1 MITLKNNKIITYIF
15 AVIATML
22 IVVTQVNAAENKVIT
37 LSINNPTITVDDTDI
52 QIENGASPIVVSNRT
67 LLPVRTIIENMGGSV
82 VWDNGSKTAIL
93 HYQNNEIKITI
104 NNTTAY
110 VNGEEKTLDVIPI
123 VMNEQIMLPIRFI
136 AENFGFSVDW
146 EKQTQTVTITGA
158 AAIAMIGSDNT
169 QATTLKN
176 VPMLK
181 LNNGISIPQLGIGTF
196 SLDADQAYTSVL
208 SALQNGYRHID
219 TAHAY
224 GNERSVGRAIKDSG
238 VPREEIWVTSKI
250 WSSEYGEKATIQ
262 GIDDMLDRL
271 GLEYIDLVY
280 LHQPV
285 GDVKGAWKALEQ
297 CVKDGK
303 IRALGLSNFDA
314 NENLFDDMIASAE
327 IKPVIMQLECHPQ
340 AQREMWQQKLKQNNM
355 VFESWF
361 PLGGRTEGGMSL
373 RERPEIV
380 KIAQA
385 HNKSAVQVI
394 IRWHI
399 QEGFSV
405 VPGSSNPEHIAENID
420 VFDFELTDDEMEI
433 IRNLNTEQRFFN
445 MTFEELEQ
453 FIASTPVE
461 D

>member
-1 MITLKNNKIITYIF
+1 MITLKNKKIITYIF
-15 AVIATML
+15 SVIITVL
-22 IVVTQVNAAENKVIT
+22 IAVTQVHAAENKVIT
-37 LSINNPTITVDDTDI
+37 LSINNPAITVDDTEI

-67 LLPVRTIIENMGGSV
+67 LLPVRTIIETMGGSV
-82 VWDNGSKTAIL
+82 VWDDSSKTAIL

-110 VNGEEKTLDVIPI
+110 VNGEEKALDVTPI
-123 VMNEQIMLPIRFI
+123 VVNEQIMLPIRFI

-146 EKQTQTVTITGA
+146 EKQTQTITITGTT
-158 AAIAMIGSDNT
+158 AIAMIGSDT
-169 QATTLKN
+169 AQTTTLKN

-196 SLDADQAYTSVL
+196 SLDAEQAYTSVL

-224 GNERSVGRAIKDSG
+224 RNERSVGRAIKDSG
-238 VPREEIWVTSKI
+238 VPREEIWLTSKV
-250 WSSEYGEKATIQ
+250 WTSEYGEQVTVEA
-262 GIDDMLDRL
+262 IDKMLDRL
-271 GLEYIDLVY
+271 DVEYIDLVY

-314 NENLFDDMIASAE
+314 NEALFDDMLASAE

-340 AQREMWQQKLKQNNM
+340 AQRKMWQEKLKQNNM

-361 PLGGRTEGGMSL
+361 PLGGRTEGGASL
-373 RERPEIV
+373 REHPEII

-385 HNKSAVQVI
+385 HHKSAVQVI

-399 QEGFSV
+399 QEEFAV

-420 VFDFELTDDEMEI
+420 VFDFELTDEEMET

-445 MTFEELEQ
+445 MTWEELEQ
-453 FIASTPVE
+453 FITNTPVE

>member
-37 LSINNPTITVDDTDI
+37 LSINNPTITVDGTDI

-169 QATTLKN
+169 QATILKN

-238 VPREEIWVTSKI
+238 VPHEEIWVTSKI
-250 WSSEYGEKATIQ
+250 WPSEYGEKATIQ

-314 NENLFDDMIASAE
+314 NEALFDDMIASAE

-373 RERPEIV
+373 REHPEIV

>member
-52 QIENGASPIVVSNRT
+52 QIENGVSPIVVSNRT

-82 VWDNGSKTAIL
+82 VWDNGSKTATL

-146 EKQTQTVTITGA
+146 EKQTQTVTITGV

-224 GNERSVGRAIKDSG
+224 GNERSVDRAIKDSG

-250 WSSEYGEKATIQ
+250 WPSEYGEKATIQ

-314 NENLFDDMIASAE
+314 NEALFDDMIASAE

-373 RERPEIV
+373 REHPEIV

>member
-52 QIENGASPIVVSNRT
+52 QIENGVSPIVVSNRT

-82 VWDNGSKTAIL
+82 VWDNGSKTATL

-250 WSSEYGEKATIQ
+250 WPSEYGEKATIQ

-314 NENLFDDMIASAE
+314 NEALFDDMIASAE

-373 RERPEIV
+373 REHPEIV